1 MPQGTLTVQHD
12 GTLTVV
18 QRLTGDTAALEAAVA
33 AFAELVSVTDTQACY
48 RLTAASIWQA
58 RRAGLSLEAILQT
71 LETHSTTDLPPNVR
85 ADIAR
90 WSRQIDRLTLEA
102 DQGRLLLR
110 SANPLAITA
119 VMRHR
124 TLGAFVTRQFDATTV
139 ELRAD
144 AYPALVQTFDACRAP
159 ILDRVPTAWH
169 PGVASPS
176 PVSRQPRSG
185 AQTSPRPVQAG
196 GRRAEVIQVLR
207 RLPQQCQ
214 AITNAGRQCKNRARP
229 ASRFC
234 RVHADRSPQPVSLE
248 TYTPQ
253 ERLASE
259 LFMRMLETGL
269 VTLPQLAVVR
279 MVVLMGIGLGTWLLS
294 LLLRGIGVGERFLAL
309 PPWGVAGLALVLTCG
324 LVGYLAA
331 RMRLLA
337 SLHLLLLMVTSVVLD
352 CLHKEGLILNIC
364 FVIIPV
370 VGPAVVLSRYG
381 LSLGW
386 VFLCFPFGVGLGM
399 LFYAILNSSVTLER

>member
-18 QRLTGDTAALEAAVA
+18 QRLTGDTAAVEAAVA
-33 AFAELVSVTDTQACY
+33 AFAELVSATDTQACY

-229 ASRFC
+229 ASRLC
-234 RVHADRSPQPVSLE
+234 RVHADRSPQPMSLE

-253 ERLASE
+253 ARWASE
-259 LFMRMLETGL
+259 ILMRMLETGL
-269 VTLPQLAVVR
+269 VTLPQLAVAR

-294 LLLRGIGVGERFLAL
+294 LLLRGIGVSTVLAGGATHDLLDGEA
-309 PPWGVAGLALVLTCG
+309 VA
-324 LVGYLAA
+324 
-331 RMRLLA
+331 
-337 SLHLLLLMVTSVVLD
+337 
-352 CLHKEGLILNIC
+352 
-364 FVIIPV
+364 
-370 VGPAVVLSRYG
+370 
-381 LSLGW
+381 
-386 VFLCFPFGVGLGM
+386 
-399 LFYAILNSSVTLER
+399 